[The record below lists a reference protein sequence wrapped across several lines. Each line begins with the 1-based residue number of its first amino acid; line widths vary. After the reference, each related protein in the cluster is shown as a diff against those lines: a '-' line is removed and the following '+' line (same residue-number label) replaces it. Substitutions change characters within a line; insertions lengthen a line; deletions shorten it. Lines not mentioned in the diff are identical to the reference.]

1 MERSDFRIYSLFE
14 YARLYKALSIIPMKF
29 ILFVLVSV
37 FIHLSFLLFVPNYFA
52 VTKLRIFPI
61 ELVEPKQLYLQS
73 FVKKVKEVERPK
85 ENPGKQFLADPEK
98 KREDFITSKLKEIS
112 LGESVDVPSPSFLVP
127 ERKEKI
133 TPEERIKVLRSS
145 PFFKDLGKFF
155 HESSTP
161 AGDRSGK
168 RVSIGVEKMEISRER
183 IVEDR
188 GTQRIMD
195 RMIGTT
201 QFRNKPLR
209 NPGEDSPGI
218 KGPAGA
224 RSILYKPE
232 IPEVKV
238 DREGEIE
245 LKFWVLP
252 DGSVGRVLPVIKGDA
267 ELERIAIS
275 YLKQWR
281 FDRLD
286 TSRSRVE
293 QWGTVTVKFR
303 LE

>member
-1 MERSDFRIYSLFE
+1 
-14 YARLYKALSIIPMKF
+14 MKL

-37 FIHLSFLLFVPNYFA
+37 LIHLSFLLFVPNYFA

-61 ELVEPKQLYLQS
+61 ELVEPKQLYLQPI
-73 FVKKVKEVERPK
+73 VKKMKEVEKPK
-85 ENPGKQFLADPEK
+85 ENPGKQFLADDEK
-98 KREDFITSKLKEIS
+98 KREDFITSKLKELS
-112 LGESVDVPSPSFLVP
+112 LGESVEVPSPSFLVP
-127 ERKEKI
+127 KRKEKI

-145 PFFKDLGKFF
+145 PFFKDLGRLFL
-155 HESSTP
+155 ESSIP
-161 AGDRSGK
+161 VGDRRGK
-168 RVSIGVEKMEISRER
+168 SVSIDVGEMEISRER

-201 QFRNKPLR
+201 QFRIKPLQ

-218 KGPAGA
+218 KGPAAA
-224 RSILYKPE
+224 RRILYKPE
-232 IPEVKV
+232 IPEVTV
-238 DREGEIE
+238 NREGEIE

-252 DGSVGRVLPVIKGDA
+252 DGSIGRVLPVIRGDT

-286 TSRSRVE
+286 TSGSRVE
-293 QWGTVTVKFR
+293 QWGTLTVKFR